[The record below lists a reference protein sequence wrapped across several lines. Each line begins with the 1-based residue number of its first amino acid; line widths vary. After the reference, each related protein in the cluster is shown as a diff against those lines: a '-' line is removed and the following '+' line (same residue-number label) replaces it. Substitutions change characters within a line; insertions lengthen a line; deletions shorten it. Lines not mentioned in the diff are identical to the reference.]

1 MKLTVLGSN
10 SLGNCYILET
20 DKEALIIEAG
30 VRFSEVKKALKFK
43 ISKVVGV
50 VISHEH
56 NDHAGYIKEFI
67 NAGIM
72 TLALEEVFKAK
83 GFDEQSSSFYRA
95 IKPKQG
101 YRIGGFSIIPLG
113 VNHDV
118 PCVSFIIDHPEMGR
132 LLFVTDTMMFDYQV
146 PGLNHVLIEAN
157 YADDILDKN
166 IESGKMPISMRPRLL
181 QSHMEIN
188 TTLWILRR
196 IGLVDIHNIVL
207 IHLSDGN
214 SSEERFVKSAQELT
228 GKQVYAANKGL
239 TIDISKNPY

>member
-10 SLGNCYILET
+10 SFGNCYILET
-20 DKEALIIEAG
+20 NGEALIIEAG

-43 ISKVVGV
+43 ISKVVGA

-83 GFDEQSSSFYRA
+83 GYEEQCGSFHRA

-101 YRIGGFSIIPLG
+101 YRMGGFSIIPLG
-113 VNHDV
+113 VKHDV
-118 PCVSFIIDHPEMGR
+118 PCVSFIIDHSDMGR
-132 LLFVTDTMMFDYQV
+132 LLFVTDTMMFEYNV

-166 IESGKMPISMRPRLL
+166 IERGKMPISMRPRLL

-196 IGLVDIHNIVL
+196 IGLIDIHNIVL

-214 SSEERFVKSAQELT
+214 SSEERFVKSTQELT

>member
-20 DKEALIIEAG
+20 NNEALIIEAG

-43 ISKVVGV
+43 ISKVVGA

-83 GFDEQSSSFYRA
+83 GFDEQKGSFYRA
-95 IKPKQG
+95 VKPKQG

-113 VNHDV
+113 VKHDV
-118 PCVSFIIDHPEMGR
+118 PCVSFIIDHPDMGR
-132 LLFVTDTMMFDYQV
+132 LLFVTDTMMFEYQV

-166 IESGKMPISMRPRLL
+166 IERGKMPISMRPRLL

-196 IGLVDIHNIVL
+196 IGLMDIHNIVL